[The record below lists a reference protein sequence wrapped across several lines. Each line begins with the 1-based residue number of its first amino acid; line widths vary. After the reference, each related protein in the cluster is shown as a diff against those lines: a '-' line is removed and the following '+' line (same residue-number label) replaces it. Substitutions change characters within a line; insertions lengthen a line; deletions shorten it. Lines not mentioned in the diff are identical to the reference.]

1 VKKHIGVLV
10 LGVTII
16 VVLLL
21 YMVAFTVRWQEK
33 ALVLTFNKISREVD
47 DPGLQWRWPV
57 FQKVL
62 KFDGRIRTLQQQL
75 TEIRTRDKQTV
86 IVSVYVNWRITN
98 ARTFYE
104 RFRQEGSADS
114 ADVIKQAERTIKGW
128 IAEASNIFAE
138 YKFAELVTLD
148 ASKFKLAALEKGS
161 SDQFGGMQSRIQE
174 KAQAGEGYG
183 VEILDLGIS
192 RLGVPDDVTTS
203 VFSRMREERQAVV
216 RTLVS
221 DGGKQA
227 TSITADAKR
236 EATILKA
243 QAQAEAK
250 DIRGKG
256 DAAAAKYYQA
266 FVQDAKLANFLRRL
280 ETLRKTLSERTTII
294 LNSKSP
300 PYQLLTTGSD
310 LLRGEESA
318 LDEKKGTSTKA
329 Q

>member
-1 VKKHIGVLV
+1 MKKHIGVVV

-16 VVLLL
+16 AVLLL

-33 ALVLTFNKISREVD
+33 ALVLTFNKISREVTE
-47 DPGLQWRWPV
+47 PGLQWRWPV

-104 RFRQEGSADS
+104 RFRQESSSDS

-128 IAEASNIFAE
+128 ISEASNIFAK
-138 YKFAELVTLD
+138 YKFADLVTLGE
-148 ASKFKLAALEKGS
+148 SKLAALEKGS

-174 KAQAGEGYG
+174 KAQAGDGYG

-221 DGGKQA
+221 DGEKQA

-250 DIRGKG
+250 DIRGRG

-310 LLRGEESA
+310 LLRGEDVDSE
-318 LDEKKGTSTKA
+318 EKKGSSTNA